1 MEIRRV
7 VRERVPLWE
16 MSGLALTDQLMASAG
31 PAMEVVGR
39 YCDVTDAAGE
49 RVEPYNFLILARRAV
64 QEAAAIRIDDL
75 PLETFDARTQFG
87 LFWSRLFG
95 RGVAPKSEARWQ
107 ALASDLTV
115 GDLRG
120 VLTNVDKGARLCYA
134 KEARR
139 PISRDADVID
149 VAFALARAW
158 EEGLDEVAQVLASS
172 GRGSDD
178 DHLFAALTYL
188 SARMPESTRTGQ
200 PGLPWFATEAT
211 WPIPRGAS
219 LRLLAALNLTETT

>member
-1 MEIRRV
+1 
-7 VRERVPLWE
+7 
-16 MSGLALTDQLMASAG
+16 
-31 PAMEVVGR
+31 MEVVGR
-39 YCDVTDAAGE
+39 YCDVADAAGE
-49 RVEPYNFLILARRAV
+49 RVEPYSFLILARRAV
-64 QEAAAIRIDDL
+64 QEAAAIRIDNL

-107 ALASDLTV
+107 ALASDLTM

-134 KEARR
+134 EEARR

-188 SARMPESTRTGQ
+188 SARMPESDPDRAAWTAMVRYRSNLAHTVRNLSASARRAPSDGDSLTLFDL
-200 PGLPWFATEAT
+200 PGEE
-211 WPIPRGAS
+211 S
-219 LRLLAALNLTETT
+219 E